1 MAARDIL
8 FIVVILFSFGVGF
21 FAIHYMMNTTVDTML
36 GTTAINTSNA
46 TVTALETVKT
56 TADRMDYILFGLFI
70 GLVLSIIVTSWFIGG
85 HPIFMFAYFVIA
97 TIAII
102 LATIFANVWDDIS
115 NMVIFGTT
123 LVHFPLTN
131 HILVNLPLY
140 IGIIAFIGM
149 VTMFAKPY
157 VAGEQ

>member
-8 FIVVILFSFGVGF
+8 FIGVILFSFAIGF
-21 FAIHYMMNTTVDTML
+21 FSIHYMMNTTVDTML
-36 GTTAINTSNA
+36 GTTAINQSNA

-56 TADRMDYILFGLFI
+56 TANRMDYVLFGLFI

-85 HPIFMFAYFVIA
+85 HPIFMLAYFIIS

-102 LATIFANVWDDIS
+102 LTTIFANVWDDVS

-123 LVHFPLTN
+123 LTHFPLTN
-131 HILVNLPLY
+131 HIMANLPVY
-140 IGIIAFIGM
+140 IAFIAFIGM
-149 VTMFAKPY
+149 VMMFAKPY
-157 VAGEQ
+157 LAGEQ